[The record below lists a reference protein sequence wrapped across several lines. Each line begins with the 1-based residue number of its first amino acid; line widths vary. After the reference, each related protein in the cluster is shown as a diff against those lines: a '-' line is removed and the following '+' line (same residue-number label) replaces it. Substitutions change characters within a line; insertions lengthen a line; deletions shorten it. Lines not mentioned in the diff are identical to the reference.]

1 MPPGPRSKRLAVVPI
16 DDVARKKARLVE
28 AVGRV
33 LARVGFAA
41 ITPDAVAAEAQLPR
55 AELFRHFQG
64 LDRLVAAY
72 ARTGRFWPPAAEL
85 VGDDAETLKRMPP
98 AELMAA
104 FFKRTL
110 RGLLGRPE
118 ALDILAWEGLSR
130 SELCRPLDRVRELAA
145 LEFFELMGEDPP
157 ADVDMTALVILVAG
171 GINFL
176 TIRSRTSDCVG
187 GVDLESEAGWRRI
200 EAIIDLILARTLAP
214 GPLPSR
220 RDPL

>member
-1 MPPGPRSKRLAVVPI
+1 VPI

-130 SELCRPLDRVRELAA
+130 SELCRPLDR
-145 LEFFELMGEDPP
+145 MGEDPP
-157 ADVDMTALVILVAG
+157 ADVDLTALVILVAG
-171 GINFL
+171 GIHFL